1 MTSPAPDS
9 SAYSPGFYDY
19 IEAGARRSAECILP
33 LVAAAIGPA
42 SVLDVGCG
50 RGIWLAVWQ
59 DLGVKDVLGL
69 DGDYIAPERLA
80 IGRDR
85 FRATNIAAPFDPGRR
100 WDLVQCLEV
109 AEHIPPASSEQLV
122 RNLVGQGDVI
132 LFSAAVPG
140 QGGHDHINE
149 RPLDDWRELFAREG
163 YRAFD
168 LVRPRVRDDRD
179 VDAWYRFNTLLYVH
193 ERAVSRLSA
202 ETQRTALDPAQPV
215 PDVAPWSWR
224 LRRAVLR
231 PLPAA
236 WITALARLKNR
247 VLRSS

>member
-1 MTSPAPDS
+1 MTDPAPDS

-19 IEAGARRSAECILP
+19 IEAGARRSAARILP
-33 LVAAAIGPA
+33 LAAAAIRPG

-50 RGIWLAVWQ
+50 RGIWLAAWQ
-59 DLGVKDVLGL
+59 DLGVTDVLGL

-85 FRATNIAAPFDPGRR
+85 FRATNIAAPFDLGRR

-109 AEHIPPASSEQLV
+109 AEHIPPAASEQLV
-122 RNLVGQGDVI
+122 RNLAGHGDAI
-132 LFSAAVPG
+132 LFSAAMPG

-149 RPLDDWRELFAREG
+149 QPLGYWRALFAREG

-168 LVRPRVRDDRD
+168 LVRPAVVADRD

-193 ERAVSRLSA
+193 ERAVNRLSA
-202 ETQRTALDPAQPV
+202 AAQRAALDPTQPV
-215 PDVAPWSWR
+215 PDLAPLSWR
-224 LRRAVLR
+224 LRRAALR
-231 PLPAA
+231 PLPAGLV
-236 WITALARLKNR
+236 TSLARLKNR
-247 VLRSS
+247 LLRSS